1 MRSLLRWLFAI
12 CRATGGVSAV
22 EFALTAPIVA
32 LVVVQLVDIGLA
44 AYRQQQVQNAA
55 QAGARYAAMH
65 GWNST
70 AIESAVAAATGLAMI
85 TATPAPRES
94 CGCPSGSGVVTAS
107 CGTTCSDGAAAGT
120 YVTVSA
126 QAAYSPIT
134 RYSVLGSSVTLTAQ
148 SVVRIW

>member
-1 MRSLLRWLFAI
+1 MRSPLRWMVAAW
-12 CRATGGVSAV
+12 RATAGVSAV

-55 QAGARYAAMH
+55 QAGARYADMH

-70 AIESAVAAATGLAMI
+70 AIADAVAAATGLATI
-85 TATPAPRES
+85 VATPAPSES
-94 CGCPSGSGVVTAS
+94 CGCPGTAGVVTSA
-107 CGTTCSDGAAAGT
+107 CGTICADGSAAGT

-126 QAAYSPIT
+126 QASYSPIT
-134 RYSVLGSSVTLTAQ
+134 RYSVLGSPVTLTAQ